1 MVSVTRG
8 AERVRTALAALR
20 GRRPLLD
27 RAVLTL
33 ERYTAVKGN
42 LMAGGVTYFGVLSF
56 FPVMALAFFAVGY
69 LVRLFPQA
77 DDALTTAI
85 EQLFPGMFGSGS
97 EQLSLADLEQL
108 AGTLGVIGVLGAL
121 YAGLGWLSAMR
132 TSLLTVFDLAEEEQ
146 PNFLLGKARD
156 LATLVAV
163 GVTLLLSVSVS
174 GLVSRY
180 AQELLEW
187 VGLAGSLSSLMTLLS
202 LIVGVASAVLLF
214 YLMFTLLARPHTPA
228 RSLWLGALLGAVA
241 FEVLK
246 RLASWLLGFTADAPA
261 FQLFGITL
269 ILIVWINYFSRIT
282 LYAACWAHVR
292 PGEQATGQ

>member
-1 MVSVTRG
+1 MVSVTQG

-187 VGLAGSLSSLMTLLS
+187 VGLGGQPQLADDPALPDRRGGL
-202 LIVGVASAVLLF
+202 GGPAVLPDVHAAGPAAHPGAIAVARRTAGRGGLRGPQAAG
-214 YLMFTLLARPHTPA
+214 LLAA
-228 RSLWLGALLGAVA
+228 RLHRRRAGL
-241 FEVLK
+241 
-246 RLASWLLGFTADAPA
+246 
-261 FQLFGITL
+261 
-269 ILIVWINYFSRIT
+269 
-282 LYAACWAHVR
+282 
-292 PGEQATGQ
+292 PGCSGSP